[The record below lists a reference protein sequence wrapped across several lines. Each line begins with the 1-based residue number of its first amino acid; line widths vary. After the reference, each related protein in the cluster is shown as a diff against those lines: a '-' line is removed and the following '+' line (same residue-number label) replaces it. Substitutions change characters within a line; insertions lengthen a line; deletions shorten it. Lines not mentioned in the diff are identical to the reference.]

1 MQTVTNISIRRDK
14 IICSDHAG
22 DKVACAMLTA
32 LTVSLVD
39 NLINRLN
46 DKVDCT
52 LDKGLF
58 VLNFERNRISPAS
71 NVLIDS
77 YIYSLH
83 KLTESY
89 PDNFKI
95 DM

>member
-1 MQTVTNISIRRDK
+1 MTNISIRHDK
-14 IICSDHAG
+14 IICDGHAG
-22 DKVACAMLTA
+22 DKIACAMLTA

-89 PDNFKI
+89 PENFKI

>member
-1 MQTVTNISIRRDK
+1 MTNISIRSNRIVCDG
-14 IICSDHAG
+14 HAG
-22 DKVACAMLTA
+22 DKIACAMLTA

-46 DKVDCT
+46 SEIDCT

-58 VLNFERNRISPAS
+58 VLTYERNRISPAAAE
-71 NVLIDS
+71 LIDS
-77 YIYSLH
+77 YAYSLH
-83 KLTESY
+83 KLAESY
-89 PDNFKI
+89 PENFKI